1 MAGNSAAEHGSGTIA
16 VETRMVVEYGITLDG
31 VWLPL
36 ALLRRLEAHGPWSA
50 PFTEGTTDQERVLV
64 HHALA
69 ERHNREGLHRGTGLP
84 GFLAAIPFEPTAPLT
99 KIPHTGTPGDG
110 RPAVNS
116 ATDTRGRA

>member
-1 MAGNSAAEHGSGTIA
+1 MAGNGAAEQDSGTIA

-50 PFTEGTTDQERVLV
+50 PFTEATTDQERVLV

-99 KIPHTGTPGDG
+99 KIPHTGTTDDG
-110 RPAVNS
+110 SPAVSS
-116 ATDTRGRA
+116 AAGNRGRA